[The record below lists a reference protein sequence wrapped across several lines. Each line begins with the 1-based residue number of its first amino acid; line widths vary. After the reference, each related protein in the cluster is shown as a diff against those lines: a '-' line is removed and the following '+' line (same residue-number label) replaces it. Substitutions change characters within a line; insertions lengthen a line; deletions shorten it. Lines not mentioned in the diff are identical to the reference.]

1 MLSVTS
7 KGECIRTYTDDCQA
21 RFSAEL
27 REYNLVMVWF
37 GADFM
42 LPFKRA
48 RLFLSKCPMHVK
60 KQFADDSELR
70 VGMTWHQFKT
80 DMALAWT
87 SAVKKRRMKIDI
99 GIEVEEKITDV
110 DAQAVPLPPVSGP
123 VSPISV
129 PAPAFNSGIDD
140 VMIDLDCK
148 EEGCGVFKYSQQ
160 KIQWLRDK
168 FGSDFKM
175 PSRCVKH
182 KAIVDAERRG
192 SPPKN
197 PDVSPSVPDSSV
209 PISVPPVKNRFG
221 SRRTP
226 NAATDV

>member
-1 MLSVTS
+1 M
-7 KGECIRTYTDDCQA
+7 YQDTDDCQA
-21 RFSAEL
+21 RFSTEL

-37 GADFM
+37 GADLM
-42 LPFKRA
+42 IPFKRA
-48 RLFLSKCPMHVK
+48 RLFLSKCPTHVK
-60 KQFADDSELR
+60 IQFTDDSELR

-80 DMALAWT
+80 EMALAWT

-99 GIEVEEKITDV
+99 GIEVEVIPDV
-110 DAQAVPLPPVSGP
+110 DAQAVPLPS
-123 VSPISV
+123 VSPGSV

-140 VMIDLDCK
+140 VLIDLQCK

-160 KIQWLRDK
+160 KTRWLRDK
-168 FGSDFKM
+168 FGSEFKM

-197 PDVSPSVPDSSV
+197 PGASPHVLNSPAPLSVPH
-209 PISVPPVKNRFG
+209 VKNRIG

-226 NAATDV
+226 NAPSHV